1 MSGSDTN
8 PLSGTSLSNETVST
22 SAKQGSAN
30 DWVDLLTGGDAFSE
44 SISQPVT
51 ENAANEGGGLL
62 DFLDQA
68 VVDYPGP
75 ETDHKSSTSQDGRP
89 QESGTQKYINCLKSL
104 AGPHMVCDYLLL
116 VCFLDL
122 ICLGKTHEKP
132 KYE

>member
-30 DWVDLLTGGDAFSE
+30 DWVDLLTGGDVFSE
-44 SISQPVT
+44 SVSQPVT
-51 ENAANEGGGLL
+51 ENAAYEGDDLL

-68 VVDYPGP
+68 VVDYHGP
-75 ETDHKSSTSQDGRP
+75 ETDHKSSTSQDGMP
-89 QESGTQKYINCLKSL
+89 LENGSQKYINCLKSL
-104 AGPHMVCDYLLL
+104 SGPHKVCDYLLL
-116 VCFLDL
+116 VGFLDL
-122 ICLGKTHEKP
+122 VCLGKTDEKP